1 MENANYLLQMKGI
14 TKQFPGVLALHQ
26 VDLEL
31 YAGEVLVLLGENG
44 AGKSTLIKI
53 LSGAYQPDAGEIF
66 IEGERQHYKTPKEAN
81 EKGVSIIYQE
91 LNYLNDL
98 TVAENIFLNRWP
110 LKRPGKIDWKKLDQD
125 AKKILESMEVE
136 LPTDSLMKDLSVA
149 EKQLVEI
156 AKALSQD
163 MKILVMD
170 EPTSAL
176 AEKEAEKLMQLV
188 DRLRKAGKGIIFIS
202 HRLDE
207 VFLIADR
214 IQIMRDGER
223 VGVVRTSEAK
233 REELIQLMVGRKIHT
248 TYPKREIEKKEVV
261 LRVDN
266 ICTDFLKNIS
276 FQVRKGEIL
285 GIFGLMGAGRSEL
298 AQCIFGVHKMSA
310 GEIWVEERKTDIKS
324 PSDAIKN
331 GIAYVTA
338 ERKKDGLIL
347 MQSIKENIMTAS
359 LDRYSHPLKLNRKKE
374 KSVAAFW
381 KDKLRIKAPDTD
393 TIVNG
398 LSGGNQQKVVLAKWL
413 ATDPK
418 VLILNE
424 PTRGIDVG
432 AKTEIYHLMEDL
444 CEEGLGVIMISS
456 ELPEILQLADRV
468 IVLCEGRQT
477 GEFVYGEMSQ
487 EKLMHGAI
495 GEV

>member
-1 MENANYLLQMKGI
+1 MESNRYLLQMKGV
-14 TKQFPGVLALHQ
+14 TKRFPGVLALNN

-31 YAGEVLVLLGENG
+31 YAGEVLALLGENG

-53 LSGAYQPDAGEIF
+53 LSGAYNADEGEIL
-66 IEGERQHYKTPKEAN
+66 IDGEVQNYHTPREAN
-81 EKGVSIIYQE
+81 DQGVSIIYQE

-110 LKRPGKIDWKKLDQD
+110 RGKSGQVDWKKLRN
-125 AKKILESMEVE
+125 AAREILDMLEVDI
-136 LPTDSLMKDLSVA
+136 PTGAYMRDLSVA

-156 AKALSQD
+156 AKALSQK

-176 AEKEAEKLMQLV
+176 SEKEAEKLMKLV
-188 DRLRKAGKGIIFIS
+188 AKLRDQGTGIIFIS

-207 VFLIADR
+207 LFQIADR
-214 IQIMRDGER
+214 VQVMRDGER
-223 VGVVRTSEAK
+223 VGVVKMKEAQ
-233 REELIQLMVGRKIHT
+233 REELIRMMVGREVNMF
-248 TYPKREIEKKEVV
+248 YPKREVEKKQTV
-261 LRVDN
+261 LKVKGLT
-266 ICTDFLKNIS
+266 TDYLKDIS
-276 FQVRKGEIL
+276 FEVKAGEIL
-285 GIFGLMGAGRSEL
+285 GVFGLMGSGRTEM
-298 AQCIFGVHKMSA
+298 AQCIFGTHKIHS
-310 GEIWVEERKTDIKS
+310 GEIYVDGTLKKIRK
-324 PSDAIKN
+324 PADAIAS

-347 MQSIKENIMTAS
+347 IQSVRDNIMTAS
-359 LDRYSHPLKLNRKKE
+359 VDKYSTPFRINHKKE
-374 KSVAAFW
+374 KEIAVKW
-381 KDKLRIKAPDTD
+381 KEKFAIKTPDLNTV
-393 TIVNG
+393 VNG

-432 AKTEIYHLMEDL
+432 AKTEIYKLMEDF
-444 CEEGLGVIMISS
+444 CEKGLGVVMISS

-468 IVLCEGRQT
+468 MVMCEGKAT
-477 GEFVYGEMSQ
+477 AEFARGEMNQ